1 MNKLVIFLMLLMIG
15 TSAAVQAESPAS
27 PTAITWLDSY
37 ETAITQS
44 KETTKP
50 VILFFTGSDWCT
62 WCKQLE
68 KEVFETQDF
77 AKSSGSHFIFVK
89 LDFPLN
95 RSLPLNI
102 TSQNKELQRKYDV
115 RRFPTVVIIDSQ
127 QKQIGIT
134 GYRPGGGKSYGAH
147 LDKIVSD
154 YTSYQDRIQAIE
166 KKKLS
171 SEELKELY
179 SKAKE
184 LGRLT
189 EALQIVNLGILSQ
202 DNQYFMIE
210 KYRFLADEGQ
220 IFDEDTIQ
228 LRKAILDSD
237 PSNASYAHYQVAV
250 IDFEAAC
257 EEMEKENFSPEITVA
272 PLVSYIEKFG
282 KQDPD
287 HLWKLEMIISQVYFE
302 KGKLA
307 EALKYAQASLSS
319 APEPSKAE
327 IGLAIKNIQSQLETY

>member
-1 MNKLVIFLMLLMIG
+1 MIG
-15 TSAAVQAESPAS
+15 TSAAVQAESSTS
-27 PTAITWLDSY
+27 PTTIAWLDSY
-37 ETAITQS
+37 ENAVNQS
-44 KETTKP
+44 KEASKP
-50 VILFFTGSDWCT
+50 IILFFTGSDWCT
-62 WCKQLE
+62 WCHQLE
-68 KEVFETQDF
+68 KEVFNTQDF
-77 AKSSGSHFIFVK
+77 IKESANRFIFLK

-95 RSLPLNI
+95 HSLPQNI
-102 TSQNKELQRKYDV
+102 TSQNKELQKKYDV

-127 QKQIGIT
+127 QRQIGIT
-134 GYRPGGGKSYGAH
+134 GYRPGGGKSYAAH

-154 YTSYQDRIQAIE
+154 YSSYQDRIKALE

-179 SKAKE
+179 TKAKD
-184 LGRLT
+184 LGRIS
-189 EALQIVNLGILSQ
+189 EALQVVNLGILSE

-220 IFDEDTIQ
+220 IFDENTIQ
-228 LRKAILDSD
+228 LRKAILESD
-237 PSNASYAHYQVAV
+237 PSNRSYTHYQVAV

-302 KGKLA
+302 KGKLS
-307 EALKYAQASLSS
+307 EALKYAQASLTS
-319 APEPSKAE
+319 APESSKAE